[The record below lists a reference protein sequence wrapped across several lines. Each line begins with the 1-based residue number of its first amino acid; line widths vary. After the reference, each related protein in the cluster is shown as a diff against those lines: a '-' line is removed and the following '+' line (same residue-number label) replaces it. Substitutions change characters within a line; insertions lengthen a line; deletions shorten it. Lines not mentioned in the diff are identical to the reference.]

1 MIQLWIWE
9 YTAAHG
15 TAHQVL
21 WIGDFNARTGT
32 RPEQSG
38 HCRKPEGK
46 GSCKMYGNLG
56 LWDDSPTPQWRRQ
69 LDTSSHGGTIFSNR
83 LCLALPSTRNLTD
96 GNSQR
101 PLGLAKTTIPARNS
115 HHCGLSSQTTPT
127 TASPTTT
134 VSFPTTS
141 STSSANTRVVEIILI
156 EQLESTSNSYSCCYR
171 SQCHQ

>member
-1 MIQLWIWE
+1 MDLGVYRSPWNGAPGAVDWRLQRSDRD
-9 YTAAHG
+9 A
-15 TAHQVL
+15 
-21 WIGDFNARTGT
+21 N

-46 GSCKMYGNLG
+46 GSRKLYGNLG